1 MLVVELVGDRNLLLV
16 PAIVSCLV
24 AAQPENRSPS
34 RVERIKHSVRST
46 LVLNSEFTHVAVS
59 GRRDTRRI
67 GKRERRAMLYEE
79 FHDATNADLF
89 LVVKGVEPS
98 GELIGSLNLP
108 SHPAIMP

>member
-1 MLVVELVGDRNLLLV
+1 
-16 PAIVSCLV
+16 
-24 AAQPENRSPS
+24 
-34 RVERIKHSVRST
+34 
-46 LVLNSEFTHVAVS
+46 
-59 GRRDTRRI
+59 
-67 GKRERRAMLYEE
+67 MLYEE